1 MEKENKFIKLARE
14 RKENKQK
21 NYIRRSLEEMIKQ
34 ENKRS
39 EERRQIETKFET
51 KRRLEE
57 KRRREEERIR
67 QEEFRKREEEYRRQE
82 EFRREEEIM
91 REEEFR
97 RREEEYRR
105 QEKIMRE
112 QYMIRQEIMREQY
125 MMRLEEFRR
134 IQEEMYIQERMIR
147 EQEMIRRENELRRQ
161 ELFRRR
167 PYSVIRRPEI
177 RSPIFHY
184 AQMENQ
190 MLVHPIYRRREG
202 FENREVNPNDIL
214 NKFAVTKLKN
224 INSLND
230 DSKNCIICLED
241 FKKNDK
247 VIYLPC
253 IHFFHEMCIKNWIK
267 EKQFCPVCKLEIN
280 NNLNN

>member
-1 MEKENKFIKLARE
+1 
-14 RKENKQK
+14 
-21 NYIRRSLEEMIKQ
+21 MIKQ

-39 EERRQIETKFET
+39 KERRQIETKFET

-57 KRRREEERIR
+57 KRRREERIR
-67 QEEFRKREEEYRRQE
+67 QEEFRREEEYRRQE
-82 EFRREEEIM
+82 E
-91 REEEFR
+91 
-97 RREEEYRR
+97 
-105 QEKIMRE
+105 IMRE

-125 MMRLEEFRR
+125 MIRLEEFRR

-177 RSPIFHY
+177 RSPIFHN

-190 MLVHPIYRRREG
+190 MLVHPIYRRREE
-202 FENREVNPNDIL
+202 FENRELNPNDIL
-214 NKFAVTKLKN
+214 NQFAVTKLKN

-247 VIYLPC
+247 VILFTL
-253 IHFFHEMCIKNWIK
+253 HSFFS
-267 EKQFCPVCKLEIN
+267 
-280 NNLNN
+280 

>member
-39 EERRQIETKFET
+39 KERRQIETKFET

-57 KRRREEERIR
+57 KRRREERI
-67 QEEFRKREEEYRRQE
+67 RQE

-91 REEEFR
+91 RVEEF

-105 QEKIMRE
+105 QEEIMRE

-125 MMRLEEFRR
+125 MIRLEEFRR

-177 RSPIFHY
+177 RSPIFHN

-190 MLVHPIYRRREG
+190 MLVHPVCGRREE
-202 FENREVNPNDIL
+202 FENRELNPNDIL
-214 NKFAVTKLKN
+214 NQFAVTKLKN

-247 VIYLPC
+247 VILFTL
-253 IHFFHEMCIKNWIK
+253 HSFFS
-267 EKQFCPVCKLEIN
+267 
-280 NNLNN
+280 